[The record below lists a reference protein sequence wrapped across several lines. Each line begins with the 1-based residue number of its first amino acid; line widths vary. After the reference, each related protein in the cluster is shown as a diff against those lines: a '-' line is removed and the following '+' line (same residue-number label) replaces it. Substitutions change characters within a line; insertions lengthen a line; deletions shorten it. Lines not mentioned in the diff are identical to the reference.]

1 MRNKHIELSDAEI
14 TDIII
19 FLSLAEGCVKDI
31 KFIPEDEYLRTAM
44 LRNIENLL
52 KKFEN

>member
-1 MRNKHIELSDAEI
+1 MHIELSDSEI
-14 TDIII
+14 TDLII
-19 FLSLAEGCVKDI
+19 FLGVAEGYVKDMA
-31 KFIPEDEYLRTAM
+31 FLPEDEYLRSAM